1 MLRRS
6 TGLVLTL
13 LLAGSA
19 RADDLAALAKK
30 EKDRRA
36 KLAKPAPVFTE
47 MDGKTGST
55 GNVTT
60 LPAPANAAPTVA
72 PTAAPGAS
80 IEEQKATW
88 KARADAARNE
98 IAMAQG
104 RLEFMEQEYAA
115 YREDIAEVTAAEIQD
130 PMRLQKREA
139 RMVEMRAGL
148 EQQRLILANAKKSL
162 SVLEDAARAAGAPPG
177 WLR

>member
-6 TGLVLTL
+6 ATLILLVL
-13 LLAGSA
+13 LASPGWT
-19 RADDLAALAKK
+19 DDLAALAKK
-30 EKDRRA
+30 EKERRA

-47 MDGKTGST
+47 VDGKTGS
-55 GNVTT
+55 GGSVTT
-60 LPAPANAAPTVA
+60 LPAPVTPAAPA
-72 PTAAPGAS
+72 SAPGPS
-80 IEEQKATW
+80 IDEQKATW

-98 IAMAQG
+98 ISAAQG
-104 RLEFMEQEYAA
+104 RLELLEQEYAA
-115 YREDIAEVTAAEIQD
+115 YREDMAEVPAAELQD

-148 EQQRLILANAKKSL
+148 DQQRLILANAKKSL
-162 SVLEDAARAAGAPPG
+162 SVLEDAARAAGVPPG